1 MFTRKLAQWVMAFA
15 TVATLGAAAITP
27 AAAAGYYGPDTCR
40 EGYVWREAF
49 PGDHVCV
56 RPWVR
61 ERAARDNARAPYRY
75 RYQ

>member
-1 MFTRKLAQWVMAFA
+1 MFKKCLMALA
-15 TVATLGAAAITP
+15 TGATLCVAAMTP
-27 AAAAGYYGPDTCR
+27 AAAGYYGPDTCR
-40 EGYVWREAF
+40 SGYVWREAY